1 MSTHADAIGSRPT
14 SAAELAEILAA
25 DSTPYEIAGFGSK
38 RAIGQPVDAA
48 RLDLSALA
56 GIVDYRPSELVLTAK
71 PGTPLDEVRALL
83 AGHGQRLA
91 FEPPSLAT
99 LLGAGEAQTLGGIV
113 AANLSGSRRV
123 AAGSARDH
131 CLGVTAVDGRGETF
145 RAGGQVVKNV
155 TGYDLPKL
163 LAGSWGTLAVISEL
177 TLKVVPLAETELTL
191 IIADASPAESVAR
204 LSAALG
210 SPHEVSGAAFDPW
223 RGSAI
228 RLEGLAASVAAR
240 CESLLAEFGNPE
252 AERLDAD
259 ASRVFWA
266 RHAGAGTL
274 ADWRVVWR
282 LSVPPADAP
291 RVVEAIGPER
301 YLLDWGGGLIWAAF
315 DQVDSAR
322 VRGAIGDG
330 HALLVKAPAG
340 TRTCRQQPPTAALAQ
355 VLERVRHAFDPARR
369 LNPGRL
375 D

>member
-1 MSTHADAIGSRPT
+1 MSTHADAIGLRPT

-210 SPHEVSGAAFDPW
+210 SPHEVSRATDRGTGGLGCGPLRVPACGVRQSRGRATRPWHGAALLSRVAVREDVGAGRVRRPVVP
-223 RGSAI
+223 GH
-228 RLEGLAASVAAR
+228 VAAPVSSR
-240 CESLLAEFGNPE
+240 LAR
-252 AERLDAD
+252 AQ
-259 ASRVFWA
+259 A
-266 RHAGAGTL
+266 R
-274 ADWRVVWR
+274 
-282 LSVPPADAP
+282 
-291 RVVEAIGPER
+291 
-301 YLLDWGGGLIWAAF
+301 
-315 DQVDSAR
+315 
-322 VRGAIGDG
+322 
-330 HALLVKAPAG
+330 ALQA
-340 TRTCRQQPPTAALAQ
+340 
-355 VLERVRHAFDPARR
+355 
-369 LNPGRL
+369 
-375 D
+375 